1 MPNDKSLHSKISACS
16 NFVQSPEKENSVNVR
31 NNGIH
36 FELFAPRTVLH
47 PRTFLTIEMRVLHS
61 IFMWHSLFIML
72 YKVVLTF

>member
-1 MPNDKSLHSKISACS
+1 MVSILSCLHSIF
-16 NFVQSPEKENSVNVR
+16 NHLREKTVNVR

-36 FELFAPRTVLH
+36 YELFAPRTVLH